1 MIRKKLSKNA
11 FYLSFLLI
19 PLFLVSSCS
28 LTDLGEYL
36 QNWDSS
42 QAHGNSTVPSGD
54 IESHFGLDLDYDT
67 VFPQNEVNEITIQIT
82 PENWQAM
89 LDDMTE
95 NHGELGAGDGFKP
108 VNGAAQPPKE
118 GKPGFPGGDAAG
130 GPRPGSN
137 PQMGGGG
144 LWESDENN
152 PIWVEAEIIF
162 EEDSWQHVGIRFKGN
177 SSLRNTWSSGSL
189 KLPFKLDFDQF
200 EDEYPKTEDQ
210 RFFGFK
216 QLSFASNFK
225 DDSYLRE
232 KVAADL
238 FREAGVPSAQTAF
251 YAVTLDYGEGPVYLG
266 LYTAVELVD
275 DTVIKTQ
282 FSDDSGN
289 VYKPSGTGAT
299 FSVGSF
305 SETDFDKETN
315 QDRDDYSDILALFDA
330 LHSDLRLTDPAAWRI
345 QLEAVFDVDNFLN
358 WLAVNTVIQNWDT
371 YGVMHHNYFLYNDP
385 ETDQLVWIPWDN
397 NESLGEIGGVRS
409 AISVDL
415 GNVGENWP
423 LISFL
428 RDDPVYFQKYQDYLE
443 DFLGDG
449 FSEDDLVETF
459 AYYHD
464 LISPYVTAEDPETTL
479 ISSIQAFERSVDEL
493 IDHVRFQTNVTESFL
508 KNN

>member
-1 MIRKKLSKNA
+1 MRKNA
-11 FYLSFLLI
+11 FYLSILLSI
-19 PLFLVSSCS
+19 LLFLSACKVTE
-28 LTDLGEYL
+28 LTEYM

-42 QAHGNSTVPSGD
+42 LAHENSSVPSGD

-67 VFPQNEVNEITIQIT
+67 VFPQDEVNEITIQIT

-95 NHGELGAGDGFKP
+95 NYGAQGAGGGLRPPDGA
-108 VNGAAQPPKE
+108 GQPPKG
-118 GKPGFPGGDAAG
+118 GKPGFPGEDGAG
-130 GPRPGSN
+130 QPRPGQN
-137 PQMGGGG
+137 PQVEGGG
-144 LWESDENN
+144 LVWEADDNN

-162 EEDSWQHVGIRFKGN
+162 EEESWQHVGIRFKGN

-189 KLPFKLDFDQF
+189 KLPFKLDFDQY
-200 EDEYPKTEDQ
+200 EDDYPKTEDQ

-251 YAVTLDYGEGPVYLG
+251 YAVTIDYGEGPIYLG

-289 VYKPSGTGAT
+289 VYKPFGTGAT
-299 FSVGSF
+299 FSAGSF
-305 SETDFDKETN
+305 SEASFDKETN
-315 QDRDDYSDILALFDA
+315 QDEEDYSDILALYDA
-330 LHSDLRLTDPAAWRI
+330 LHSDLRMTDPEAWRT

-385 ETDQLVWIPWDN
+385 ETEQLVWIPWDN

-415 GNVGENWP
+415 GEVGENWP

-443 DFLGDG
+443 DFLEDV
-449 FSEDDLVETF
+449 FSVDELADTF
-459 AYYHD
+459 TYYHD
-464 LISPYVTAEDPETTL
+464 LIAPYVTTEDPETTL
-479 ISSIQAFERSVDEL
+479 ISSWNAFERSVDEL
-493 IDHVRFQTNVTESFL
+493 IDHVRSQIRVTEGFL
-508 KNN
+508 TNN